1 LELGLVQLHL
11 LIQEV
16 VDLVQVQVVE
26 LLVLIMVET
35 VALV

>member
-1 LELGLVQLHL
+1 VGLVQLQL

-26 LLVLIMVET
+26 LLVLTMVVM

>member
-1 LELGLVQLHL
+1 LELGLVQLQL

-26 LLVLIMVET
+26 LLVLTMVVM